1 MLALIG
7 SDIECFQ
14 RENCPFSWDMPAT
27 FNPCPPVF
35 PLFSLWG
42 LFVWSIRISLGN
54 HRRNREKRHFRRLK
68 SAANVT
74 ECDDSEIFEKFSDD
88 TAYWLS
94 SETGTIKKVKWR
106 LIWVDFLP
114 LFYVVAL
121 LFSFLFPFYFCN
133 KTSVCQYLLWQPLK
147 YSSKLGMILEIN
159 ICTFVLLYFHTK
171 KKKKLEEEFMQDDF
185 KWFSINERANQMCEN
200 K

>member
-1 MLALIG
+1 MHIQKQQLSTCFRIISASSPRVLFIGNLILRLCEMLALIG

-74 ECDDSEIFEKFSDD
+74 ECDDSEIFEKFSDG

-121 LFSFLFPFYFCN
+121 LFSFYFR
-133 KTSVCQYLLWQPLK
+133 S
-147 YSSKLGMILEIN
+147 
-159 ICTFVLLYFHTK
+159 TFVI
-171 KKKKLEEEFMQDDF
+171 KLPYV
-185 KWFSINERANQMCEN
+185 SIYYDNHRNIAVS
-200 K
+200 